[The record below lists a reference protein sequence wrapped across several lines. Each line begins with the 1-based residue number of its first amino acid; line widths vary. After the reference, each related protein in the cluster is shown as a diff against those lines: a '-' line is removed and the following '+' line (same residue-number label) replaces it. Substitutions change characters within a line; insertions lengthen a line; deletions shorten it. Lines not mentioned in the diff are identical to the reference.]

1 MILQGD
7 CLARL
12 AEIPDESVHCCVTS
26 PRKVYIITSPTC
38 SSMCID
44 AYFAGLIDG
53 EANVRIKRSDYR
65 TRNPKYRDCKK
76 PQFYPVIAIKMVTPE
91 PLLMLKDRF
100 GGTFYTE
107 KRVQNSPKSFR
118 SNKILHVWQVSNRQA
133 IAVANA
139 ILPFSIVKKEHLLN
153 LLALNDLKLNRGGK
167 RESDGNFCGQPYTHE
182 LVCEMEKLAIRSK
195 ELNS

>member
-44 AYFAGLIDG
+44 
-53 EANVRIKRSDYR
+53 E
-65 TRNPKYRDCKK
+65 
-76 PQFYPVIAIKMVTPE
+76 
-91 PLLMLKDRF
+91 DRF